1 MVGRNEELDTLNLQL
16 IRMIEGNGSVV
27 NVIGEA
33 GIGKSRLLTEFKNLE
48 TCKRVVLLKG
58 KAISIGRNLAFHP
71 IIDLLK
77 QWARIAEDDSEASA
91 LNKLESAIRSVCEDE
106 TEGIFP
112 FVATLVGMKLS
123 GKYADR
129 IKDIEGEALEK
140 MILKNV
146 RDLLIRAS
154 KRRPLVF
161 VMEDLHWADGSSIE
175 LLRSMFRLA
184 DTHRI
189 LFINIFRPGYRVTGD
204 QIIEALEG
212 YPTVE
217 HVEIRLEPLNESVSE
232 ELIGNMLRIRGTT
245 HAVARQIAK
254 RGGGNP
260 FFIEEIILSFIDEG
274 ALVLKNGKFEMSNK
288 AAAMEVPHTINDVLN
303 ARIDRLEEETRNLV
317 KIASVIGKNF
327 FYRILIN
334 VATAIEGIDSRL
346 SYLKKIQLIMER
358 MRLDELEFF
367 FKHALVQ
374 EAAYKSILHDKRKA
388 LHLRVAK
395 TIESLFK
402 ERLHEF
408 YGMLALH
415 YNRGQDYE
423 NAEYY
428 LTKAGEE
435 ALKSS
440 ASKEALHYYKE
451 ALSLFLK
458 EADGPA
464 DSEKQAMFE
473 RNIALALFYR
483 GRYDEAVDYFDK
495 ALSFYWGRLPG
506 NAFSLA
512 YRFSSAFFHIL
523 ISLYSPFLKF
533 GKTATREDIRNLEL
547 FYNKSKALAI
557 INPQR
562 FFIESIYIFREV
574 TQYKLSNFE
583 LGLKIYVASSSLFS
597 FTGISFRLSR
607 KILDSAKKRVQK
619 DQVKIYIIFDFV
631 ETIHNY
637 LMGHWAKIG
646 SYDPDLVDKNLEDGE
661 IYLSSQHLYWHGCPS
676 IYKGD
681 LDQAHGILE
690 KLTDIAEVY
699 ENDFSILLNY
709 MLKIKLLMERR
720 YLNDALVEIE
730 KGIVFAKNM
739 GFTITLLDFSSCRAM
754 IYTLLQDADQAA
766 RAIQLADEIR
776 SAVRATPSQLSIFYR
791 SQLELSLFQLEEAL
805 KAGDT
810 AGAAGHITIAGK
822 ACKMIMKTTRK
833 AAQHRTEAFKLKGI
847 YYWLL
852 NKPKPAFKWMKK
864 AVAEGDKL
872 GARLE
877 LSRTYFEIG
886 KRLMESGSRFNSLNG
901 LTAGEYLDKAK
912 RLFEEM
918 GLEWD
923 LEKLKQLE
931 RQ

>member
-1 MVGRNEELDTLNLQL
+1 MECRKCRTENPATNKFCGECGCELTEGPNLQDVTLGMEGERKQATVLFSDLSSYTAMTEKLDPEEVKTILGRIFVEASKVVEKYEGTVERFFGDEIMALFGVPLAHEDDPVRAIHAAGEIHDLVAAMSTDFEKRNKMKLLMHTGINTGLMVTGDKRIGKSRYGLTGDTVNVAKKLTGNAKPGEILVGPRTYQQSEGFFFFEPLGSTSIKGKQIRLRTYKILGRRKYIQRPRIGVERQVYSEMVGRNEELDTLNRQL

-71 IIDLLK
+71 IVDLLK
-77 QWARIAEDDSEASA
+77 HWARIAEDDSEASA
-91 LNKLESAIRSVCEDE
+91 LNKLESAIRSVCEE
-106 TEGIFP
+106 EAEGIFP
-112 FVATLVGMKLS
+112 FVAILVGMKLS
-123 GKYADR
+123 GKHADR

-154 KRRPLVF
+154 KRRPLVI

-175 LLRSMFRLA
+175 LLKSLFRLA
-184 DTHRI
+184 DQQRI
-189 LFINIFRPGYRVTGD
+189 LFINIFRPGHQVSGDNRV
-204 QIIEALEG
+204 IEALQG
-212 YPTVE
+212 HPAVE
-217 HVEIRLEPLNESVSE
+217 HVEIRLEPLDESLSE
-232 ELIGNMLRIRGTT
+232 ELIGNMLRTKGAP

-254 RGGGNP
+254 RAGGNP

-274 ALVLKNGKFEMSNK
+274 ALVFKNGRFGMSNK
-288 AAAMEVPHTINDVLN
+288 AAAMEVPHTIHDVLN
-303 ARIDRLEEETRNLV
+303 ARIDRLEKETRNLV

-327 FYRILIN
+327 FYRILTN
-334 VATAIEGIDSRL
+334 VATAIEDIDNRL
-346 SYLKKIQLIMER
+346 SYLKRIQLILER
-358 MRLDELEFF
+358 VRLGELEFF

-402 ERLHEF
+402 KRLHEF

-440 ASKEALHYYKE
+440 ASKEALHYYQE
-451 ALSLFLK
+451 ALNLFLK

-473 RNIALALFYR
+473 KNIALALYYR

-512 YRFSSAFFHIL
+512 YRFSWAFFHIL

-533 GKTATREDIRNLEL
+533 RKTATREDIQNLEL

-562 FFIESIYIFREV
+562 QS
-574 TQYKLSNFE
+574 
-583 LGLKIYVASSSLFS
+583 
-597 FTGISFRLSR
+597 
-607 KILDSAKKRVQK
+607 
-619 DQVKIYIIFDFV
+619 
-631 ETIHNY
+631 
-637 LMGHWAKIG
+637 
-646 SYDPDLVDKNLEDGE
+646 
-661 IYLSSQHLYWHGCPS
+661 
-676 IYKGD
+676 
-681 LDQAHGILE
+681 
-690 KLTDIAEVY
+690 
-699 ENDFSILLNY
+699 
-709 MLKIKLLMERR
+709 
-720 YLNDALVEIE
+720 
-730 KGIVFAKNM
+730 
-739 GFTITLLDFSSCRAM
+739 
-754 IYTLLQDADQAA
+754 
-766 RAIQLADEIR
+766 
-776 SAVRATPSQLSIFYR
+776 
-791 SQLELSLFQLEEAL
+791 
-805 KAGDT
+805 
-810 AGAAGHITIAGK
+810 
-822 ACKMIMKTTRK
+822 
-833 AAQHRTEAFKLKGI
+833 
-847 YYWLL
+847 
-852 NKPKPAFKWMKK
+852 
-864 AVAEGDKL
+864 
-872 GARLE
+872 
-877 LSRTYFEIG
+877 
-886 KRLMESGSRFNSLNG
+886 
-901 LTAGEYLDKAK
+901 
-912 RLFEEM
+912 
-918 GLEWD
+918 
-923 LEKLKQLE
+923 
-931 RQ
+931 